1 MATQEKSGQ
10 HLLHLSASGVLVLL
24 NYNIRE
30 RERERVL
37 QRKKVVEMQFPEVK
51 RFKNLILRAKP
62 ANFIRLDRLIL

>member
-24 NYNIRE
+24 NYNI